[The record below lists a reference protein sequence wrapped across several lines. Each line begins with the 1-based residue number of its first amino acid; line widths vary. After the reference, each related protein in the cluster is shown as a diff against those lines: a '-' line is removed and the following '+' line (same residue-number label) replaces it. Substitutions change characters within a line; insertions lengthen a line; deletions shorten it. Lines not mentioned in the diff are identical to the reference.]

1 MIIKSKKF
9 NNLMRGNMSENIQL
23 EIKNI
28 GPIHEANIDLGKLNI
43 IGGAN
48 STGKST
54 SSRLLYCFLFS
65 ASKEGKNYYDGMV
78 GAEKSQMGDS
88 SSSQINQNE
97 KYMEVMLEIFQSEFD
112 YSPVDNEYGIGT
124 ASFKGEADENNNDF
138 DWTLY
143 VGHDESGTELR
154 QKLDDPLFL
163 GNVVYMDSI
172 SPLEVMRL
180 EDNMKMPHHFKA
192 LFDKFR
198 YKSERDVDE
207 DLNSRFSSKITDLIH
222 GRFEYMEDDLD
233 CNGEGFK
240 FERDNVSFSMKT
252 SSSGLK
258 QIGSIQMLIN
268 NNQLARN
275 DFLII
280 DEPEVNLHP
289 EWQVRLAELLVL
301 LVHDLN
307 ITVYVNSHSP
317 HFIEAIEVLSV
328 KYRLRDETRFY
339 MTSFVE
345 EFNKYD
351 FVELDYSNLR
361 ELYRN
366 LGNPYNEIN
375 KIRLENDLKGL

>member
-112 YSPVDNEYGIGT
+112 YSPVYNEYGIGT

-307 ITVYVNSHSP
+307 VTVYVNSHSP

-328 KYRLRDETRFY
+328 KYGLRDETRFY

>member
-1 MIIKSKKF
+1 MIIKSKKV

-97 KYMEVMLEIFQSEFD
+97 KYMDVMLEIFQSEFD

-307 ITVYVNSHSP
+307 VTVYVNSHSP

-328 KYRLRDETRFY
+328 KYGLRDETRFY
-339 MTSFVE
+339 MTRFVE

>member
-1 MIIKSKKF
+1 M
-9 NNLMRGNMSENIQL
+9 
-23 EIKNI
+23 
-28 GPIHEANIDLGKLNI
+28 A
-43 IGGAN
+43 
-48 STGKST
+48 
-54 SSRLLYCFLFS
+54 
-65 ASKEGKNYYDGMV
+65 
-78 GAEKSQMGDS
+78 
-88 SSSQINQNE
+88 
-97 KYMEVMLEIFQSEFD
+97 
-112 YSPVDNEYGIGT
+112 
-124 ASFKGEADENNNDF
+124 
-138 DWTLY
+138 
-143 VGHDESGTELR
+143 
-154 QKLDDPLFL
+154 
-163 GNVVYMDSI
+163 
-172 SPLEVMRL
+172 
-180 EDNMKMPHHFKA
+180 
-192 LFDKFR
+192 
-198 YKSERDVDE
+198 
-207 DLNSRFSSKITDLIH
+207 
-222 GRFEYMEDDLD
+222 

-289 EWQVRLAELLVL
+289 EWQVRLAELLVI

-307 ITVYVNSHSP
+307 VTVYVNSHSP

-328 KYRLRDETRFY
+328 KYGLRDETRFY

>member
-207 DLNSRFSSKITDLIH
+207 DLNLRFSSKITDLIH

-307 ITVYVNSHSP
+307 VTVYVNSHSP

>member
-78 GAEKSQMGDS
+78 GAEKSKIGDS
-88 SSSQINQNE
+88 GSSQINQNE

-163 GNVVYMDSI
+163 GNVVYIDSI

-307 ITVYVNSHSP
+307 VTVYVNSHSP

>member
-143 VGHDESGTELR
+143 VGHDESGTELI

-258 QIGSIQMLIN
+258 QIGSIQMLVN

-307 ITVYVNSHSP
+307 VTVYVNSHSP

-328 KYRLRDETRFY
+328 KYGLRDETRFY

>member
-1 MIIKSKKF
+1 MIINSKKF

>member
-9 NNLMRGNMSENIQL
+9 NHLMRGNMSENIQL

-65 ASKEGKNYYDGMV
+65 ASNEGKNYYDAMEV
-78 GAEKSQMGDS
+78 ANKSKIGDS
-88 SSSQINQNE
+88 SSSQMNQNE

-112 YSPVDNEYGIGT
+112 YSPVDNEYGVGT

-143 VGHDESGTELR
+143 VGHDESGTELI

-252 SSSGLK
+252 SSSGL
-258 QIGSIQMLIN
+258 
-268 NNQLARN
+268 
-275 DFLII
+275 
-280 DEPEVNLHP
+280 
-289 EWQVRLAELLVL
+289 WQVRLAELLVL

-307 ITVYVNSHSP
+307 VTVYVNSHSP

-328 KYRLRDETRFY
+328 KYGLRDETRFY

>member
-88 SSSQINQNE
+88 SSSQINHNE
-97 KYMEVMLEIFQSEFD
+97 KYMEVMLEIFQSDFD

-154 QKLDDPLFL
+154 QKLDDPMFL

-307 ITVYVNSHSP
+307 VTVYVNSHSP

-328 KYRLRDETRFY
+328 KYGLRDETRFY

>member
-97 KYMEVMLEIFQSEFD
+97 KYMEVMLEIFQIEFD

-207 DLNSRFSSKITDLIH
+207 DLNLRFSSKITDLIH

-307 ITVYVNSHSP
+307 VTVYVNSHSP

>member
-1 MIIKSKKF
+1 
-9 NNLMRGNMSENIQL
+9 MSENIQL
-23 EIKNI
+23 EINNI

-65 ASKEGKNYYDGMV
+65 ASEEGKNYYEALVNSGDSVLDSGD
-78 GAEKSQMGDS
+78 SQMGVH
-88 SSSQINQNE
+88 E
-97 KYMEVMLEIFQSEFD
+97 KYMRVMLEIFQSEFD
-112 YSPVDNEYGIGT
+112 YSPVDSEYGIGK

-143 VGHDESGTELR
+143 VGRDGSDTELR
-154 QKLDDPLFL
+154 QKLEDPLFL

-180 EDNMKMPHHFKA
+180 EDNVKLPHHFRA

-198 YKSERDVDE
+198 YKSEREVNDE
-207 DLNSRFSSKITDLIH
+207 LNSRFLSKVTDFIH
-222 GRFEYMEDDLD
+222 GKFEYKSYEDGGIHKD
-233 CNGEGFK
+233 EGFK
-240 FERDNVSFSMKT
+240 FEREEVSFSMKN

-258 QIGSIQMLIN
+258 QIGSIQMLLN
-268 NNQLARN
+268 NNQLAEN

-289 EWQVRLAELLVL
+289 EWQIKFAELLVH

-307 ITVYVNSHSP
+307 VTVYINSHSP
-317 HFIEAIEVLSV
+317 QFIEAIEVLSV
-328 KYRLRDETRFY
+328 KYGLRDETRFY
-339 MTSFVE
+339 MTQYVE

-351 FVELDYSNLR
+351 FVELHYSNLR

-375 KIRLENDLKGL
+375 KIRLENNLKRL

>member
-9 NNLMRGNMSENIQL
+9 NHLMRGNMSENIQL

-65 ASKEGKNYYDGMV
+65 ASNEGKNYYDAMEV
-78 GAEKSQMGDS
+78 ANKSKIGDS
-88 SSSQINQNE
+88 SSSQMNQNE

-112 YSPVDNEYGIGT
+112 YSPVDNEYGVGT
-124 ASFKGEADENNNDF
+124 AS
-138 DWTLY
+138 
-143 VGHDESGTELR
+143 
-154 QKLDDPLFL
+154 DDPLFL

-307 ITVYVNSHSP
+307 VTVYVNSHSP

-328 KYRLRDETRFY
+328 KYGLRDETRFY

>member
-1 MIIKSKKF
+1 
-9 NNLMRGNMSENIQL
+9 MSENIQL

-65 ASKEGKNYYDGMV
+65 ASKEGKEYYDAMMNSV
-78 GAEKSQMGDS
+78 SSQGGSVS
-88 SSSQINQNE
+88 SQTGSDAVNSVSSQIDENE
-97 KYMEVMLEIFQSEFD
+97 KYMQVMLEIFQSEFD
-112 YSPVDNEYGIGT
+112 YSPVDNDYGIGT
-124 ASFKGEADENNNDF
+124 ASFKGKADENNNDF

-143 VGHDESGTELR
+143 VGHDESDTELR

-180 EDNMKMPHHFKA
+180 SDNMKMPHHFKA
-192 LFDKFR
+192 LFNKFR
-198 YKSERDVDE
+198 YKSERDVNE
-207 DLNSRFSSKITDLIH
+207 DLNSSFLSKITDLIH
-222 GRFEYMEDDLD
+222 GNFEYVHNEGGM
-233 CNGEGFK
+233 NQKGGGFK
-240 FERDNVSFSMKT
+240 YERGNVLFSMKN

-258 QIGSIQMLIN
+258 QIGSIQMLLN
-268 NNQLARN
+268 NNQLAEN

-289 EWQVRLAELLVL
+289 EWQIKLAELLVL

-307 ITVYVNSHSP
+307 VTVYINSHSP
-317 HFIEAIEVLSV
+317 HFIEAIEVLSI
-328 KYRLRDETRFY
+328 KYGLRDETRFY
-339 MTSFVE
+339 MTQFVE
-345 EFNKYD
+345 EFNKHD
-351 FVELDYSNLR
+351 FIELDYSNLR

-375 KIRLENDLKGL
+375 KIRLENNLRGL

>member
-97 KYMEVMLEIFQSEFD
+97 KYMEVMLEIFRSEFD

-307 ITVYVNSHSP
+307 VTVYVNSHSP

-328 KYRLRDETRFY
+328 KYGLRDETRFY
-339 MTSFVE
+339 MTRFVE

>member
-163 GNVVYMDSI
+163 GNVVYIDSI

-339 MTSFVE
+339 MTRFVE

>member
-1 MIIKSKKF
+1 MIINSKKF

-112 YSPVDNEYGIGT
+112 YSPVYNEYGIGT

-258 QIGSIQMLIN
+258 QIGSIQMLVN

-307 ITVYVNSHSP
+307 VTVYVNSHSP

-328 KYRLRDETRFY
+328 KYGLRDETRFY

>member
-28 GPIHEANIDLGKLNI
+28 GPIHEANINLGKLNI

-268 NNQLARN
+268 NNQLVRN

-307 ITVYVNSHSP
+307 VTVYVNSHSP

-328 KYRLRDETRFY
+328 KYGLRDETRFY

-351 FVELDYSNLR
+351 FVKLDYSNLR

>member
-207 DLNSRFSSKITDLIH
+207 DLNLRFSSKITDLIH

-307 ITVYVNSHSP
+307 VTVYVNSHSP

-339 MTSFVE
+339 MTRFVE

>member
-307 ITVYVNSHSP
+307 VTVYVNSHSP

>member
-28 GPIHEANIDLGKLNI
+28 GPIHEANINLGKLNI

-65 ASKEGKNYYDGMV
+65 ASEEGKNYYDGMV

-207 DLNSRFSSKITDLIH
+207 DLNSKFSSKITDLIH
-222 GRFEYMEDDLD
+222 GRFEYMDNGLD

-289 EWQVRLAELLVL
+289 EWQVRLAELLVI

-307 ITVYVNSHSP
+307 VTVYVNSHSP

-328 KYRLRDETRFY
+328 KYGLRDETRFY

>member
-1 MIIKSKKF
+1 MIINSKKF

-207 DLNSRFSSKITDLIH
+207 DLNSKFSSKITDLIH
-222 GRFEYMEDDLD
+222 GRFEYMDNGLD